1 MIDGRWIPAFQDKV
15 KLFSGCKTFPLSQQP
30 IDAFESLK
38 KWIDKA
44 VVTAIDESIPFEVET
59 DASDVAFAATLNQNG
74 RSVAF
79 SRTLQGSKLEYAAVE
94 KGAQA
99 IIEAVRHCRH
109 FLTGRQFTLKTH
121 QNSVSCMFD
130 V

>member
-1 MIDGRWIPAFQDKV
+1 MNRCLELFSWIDGRWIPAFQDKV
-15 KLFSGCKTFPLSQQP
+15 KLFSGCKTFPLSQQA

-38 KWIDKA
+38 KSIEKA

-59 DASDVAFAATLNQNG
+59 DVDAPDVAFAAT
-74 RSVAF
+74 
-79 SRTLQGSKLEYAAVE
+79 RTLQGSKLEYAAVE
-94 KGAQA
+94 KEAQA
-99 IIEAVRHCRH
+99 IVEAVRHCRH
-109 FLTGRQFTLKTH
+109 FLTGRHFTLKTH